1 MRPEYAARVRF
12 PGIAEA
18 VSSSPGTRVR
28 PRGAAARVPSSRAAA
43 PDHRYGRPAGQR
55 YGRPAGHRYGRPA
68 GQRYGR
74 SAGQPPWDQTPS
86 QPEQRP
92 VILVDV
98 PRQTLAEAVS
108 M

>member
-1 MRPEYAARVRF
+1 MRPECAARVRF
-12 PGIAEA
+12 PGIAET

-43 PDHRYGRPAGQR
+43 PDHRYGRSADQ
-55 YGRPAGHRYGRPA
+55 RYGRPA

-74 SAGQPPWDQTPS
+74 PAGQPPWDQTPS